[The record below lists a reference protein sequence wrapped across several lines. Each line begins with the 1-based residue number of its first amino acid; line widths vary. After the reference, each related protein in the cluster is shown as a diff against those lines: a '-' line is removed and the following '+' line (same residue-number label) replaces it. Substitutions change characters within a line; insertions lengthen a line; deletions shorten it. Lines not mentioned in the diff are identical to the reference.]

1 MSSLHQRAKDLF
13 LEALDRPKAD
23 RAAFLTEACAGDADL
38 RREVE
43 SLLAFHEES
52 GPSDSETD
60 VASFAPGE
68 MFAGR
73 YRMVTRIGRG
83 GMGDV
88 WRADDMVLN
97 TPVALKLIAAK
108 GPVGRDRFL
117 NEVRLARQITHPA
130 VCRVF
135 DVGESGEWIFYSME
149 FVSGE
154 DLASL
159 IRRVGRLPSDRV
171 TDIARQL
178 CGGLAAAHAQG
189 VLHRDLKPANILVD
203 DAGLVRITDFGIAI
217 LRTDAGL
224 HMLTGTPGYMAP
236 EQRTTG
242 TTLSERTDVY
252 ALGLVLY
259 ELLVGQHPL
268 VSARDKSSLPPP
280 PSSIVPTV
288 HPQLER
294 IIMRSLAPRPED
306 RPENAI
312 VVAAELPTVRR
323 APHSGRAA
331 HRPRA
336 APPAKLVAGRPWHG
350 SGHRHHRRARVV
362 LRDVGREDAH
372 RARHPRPG
380 GL

>member
-1 MSSLHQRAKDLF
+1 M
-13 LEALDRPKAD
+13 
-23 RAAFLTEACAGDADL
+23 
-38 RREVE
+38 
-43 SLLAFHEES
+43 
-52 GPSDSETD
+52 
-60 VASFAPGE
+60 PG
-68 MFAGR
+68 G

-268 VSARDKSSLPPP
+268 GERPRQVVTASAAVLDRADRASSARANHHAIARAQARGSARERDRCCRGAAQDRYASHCRARRPRRACRAARKAGGWPALARQRSS
-280 PSSIVPTV
+280 PSSP
-288 HPQLER
+288 
-294 IIMRSLAPRPED
+294 RS
-306 RPENAI
+306 
-312 VVAAELPTVRR
+312 RR
-323 APHSGRAA
+323 S
-331 HRPRA
+331 
-336 APPAKLVAGRPWHG
+336 
-350 SGHRHHRRARVV
+350 S
-362 LRDVGREDAH
+362 
-372 RARHPRPG
+372 
-380 GL
+380 

>member
-13 LEALDRPKAD
+13 LEALDRPKGD
-23 RAAFLTEACAGDADL
+23 RAAFLAKACEGEPDL
-38 RREVE
+38 FREVE

-52 GPSDSETD
+52 GPVESEPD
-60 VASFAPGE
+60 AASFAPGE
-68 MFAGR
+68 MFARR

-135 DVGESGEWIFYSME
+135 DVGESGPWIFYSME

-159 IRRVGRLPSDRV
+159 IRRVGRPPSDRV

-178 CGGLAAAHAQG
+178 CSGLAAAHAQG

-203 DAGLVRITDFGIAI
+203 DSGLVRITDFGIAI
-217 LRTDAGL
+217 LRTDAEL

-259 ELLVGQHPL
+259 ELLVGGHPL
-268 VSARDKSSLPPP
+268 RGRDKSPPPPP
-280 PSSIVPTV
+280 PSTIVPTV

-294 IIMRSLAPRPED
+294 VIMKSLAAKPED
-306 RPENAI
+306 RPANALA
-312 VVAAELPTVRR
+312 VAAELPRIGVRR
-323 APHSGRAA
+323 LSGTPPTVHLPRRPKSWWLAGLGTAA
-331 HRPRA
+331 AIAVLA
-336 APPAKLVAGRPWHG
+336 AVA
-350 SGHRHHRRARVV
+350 SFFVK
-362 LRDVGREDAH
+362 
-372 RARHPRPG
+372 
-380 GL
+380 